1 MSPKNLNDY
10 IEILGN
16 RIERVNQIYSK
27 YDQFQKNG
35 SLSPQSISEL
45 QRDLEII
52 GIELYRNLFD
62 DEFKALYWD
71 ILKDNVKSVLIH
83 SEDLRIPWELV
94 RPSKDEAEDLFWGEK
109 FELARYPKN
118 LRMPRTIHVRK
129 IVLISPPLSQD
140 SSEVFH
146 RSSAQEEFDLIRQAF
161 SNVDF
166 EEVNPPNK
174 QAIEQLFQQSNSFS
188 NLHYFGHCRFV
199 QLDPDASCLILAN
212 GETLMAREVVGR
224 LLGFASNGNQAFIFM
239 NACASAGDNFNFSG
253 VNGWIRVFVY
263 DAKCSGFIGTCWEV
277 SHFAACKFSAF
288 FYNSVTNSSGLMTV
302 ARALKDARLDLRD
315 LYPGDP
321 SWLSYTIYGEPFAKF
336 VLQ

>member
-1 MSPKNLNDY
+1 MSPRNLGDY
-10 IEILGN
+10 IGILEN
-16 RIERVNQIYSK
+16 RIKRVNQIYSD
-27 YDQFQKNG
+27 YEQLQRTE
-35 SLSPQSISEL
+35 SLNPQNISRL

-52 GIELYRNLFD
+52 GIELYKYLFD
-62 DEFKALYWD
+62 DEFKALYWNV
-71 ILKDNVKSVLIH
+71 LKDHVKSVVIH

-94 RPSKDEAEDLFWGEK
+94 KPSKDETEDLFWGEK

-118 LRMPRTIHVRK
+118 LIMPRTIHVRRF
-129 IVLISPPLSQD
+129 VFISPPLSQN

-146 RSSAQEEFDLIRQAF
+146 SLSAREELNLIKQTF
-161 SNVDF
+161 NNVDF
-166 EEVNPPNK
+166 EEVNPPDK
-174 QAIEQLFQQSNSFS
+174 QALEQLFQQSNSFS
-188 NLHYFGHCRFV
+188 NLHYFGHCRFL
-199 QLDPDASCLILAN
+199 QSDPDTSCLILAN
-212 GETLMAREVVGR
+212 GETLMAREVAGR

-239 NACASAGDNFNFSG
+239 NACASAGDNFNFSD

-263 DAKCSGFIGTCWEV
+263 DAKCSGFIGTGWEV

-302 ARALKDARLDLRD
+302 ARALKDARLSLRD